1 MRRVVF
7 VAWLAVIVIL
17 GPMIVLH
24 ELGHFIVAKLFGIRV
39 ETFSVGFGKRLWG
52 IRKGDTDYRISLIPL
67 GGYVKMAGENLDEQ
81 ITGAPDEF
89 MSKPKWQ
96 RLCVA
101 VAGPVMNILTA
112 LVITAAIAMI
122 HHDAPSYMD
131 KPALVAG
138 VAAGSAAE
146 KAGIKPGDLIV
157 KIENEENPTYG
168 DVFYRVMLNPD
179 LVLPIT
185 VRRGGESLQL
195 ELKPAAVKLDD
206 DSVGSAGLEPQYGP
220 NAKLYVAQVNRGEPA
235 DQAGVKVEDQI
246 IAINGVPVDQDDS
259 GREALIKAIG
269 SSDGKPVVLGVIRTG
284 QKLDITAT
292 PRMNEGR
299 YRLGFIPL
307 AGEGPRRL
315 SLLPALKYSYQQNL
329 RVLWLTKVAL
339 TQVVK
344 RERSAG
350 NTVAG
355 PIRIFKYSADAAKQG
370 AMSLFGLMSLL
381 SLNLGIF
388 NLLPIP
394 VLDGGLIFML
404 LLESVLGL
412 VGLPLTRA
420 AKERMM
426 QIGFV
431 LLMVLVVFVF
441 INDIRNLIPHGEPQ
455 QVEQPAQPPGK

>member
-1 MRRVVF
+1 
-7 VAWLAVIVIL
+7 
-17 GPMIVLH
+17 
-24 ELGHFIVAKLFGIRV
+24 
-39 ETFSVGFGKRLWG
+39 
-52 IRKGDTDYRISLIPL
+52 
-67 GGYVKMAGENLDEQ
+67 MAGENLDEQ

-101 VAGPVMNILTA
+101 FAGPVMNILTA
-112 LVITAAIAMI
+112 LAITAAIAMV
-122 HHDAPSYMD
+122 HHDVPSYMD
-131 KPALVAG
+131 KPAFVAG

-146 KAGIKPGDLIV
+146 KAGIKPGDVITR
-157 KIENEENPTYG
+157 IENQENPTYG

-185 VRRGGESLQL
+185 VKRGGESLQL
-195 ELKPAAVKLDD
+195 ELRPAAVNLED
-206 DSVGSAGLEPQYGP
+206 DSIGSAGLEPQYGP
-220 NAKLYVAQVNRGEPA
+220 NAKLYVAQVNPGDPA
-235 DQAGVKVEDQI
+235 DQAGLKEEDQI
-246 IAINGVPVDQDDS
+246 VAINGIPVSQDDS

-269 SSDGKPVVLGVIRTG
+269 SSEGKPVLLTVIRAG
-284 QKLDITAT
+284 QRLDITAT
-292 PRMNEGR
+292 PQMKEGR

-315 SLLPALKYSYQQNL
+315 SPLPALKYSYQQNL

-339 TQVVK
+339 AQVITHK
-344 RERSAG
+344 RSAG

-355 PIRIFKYSADAAKQG
+355 PIRILKYSHDAAKQG

-404 LLESVLGL
+404 LLETALGL
-412 VGLPLTRA
+412 VGLPLTRT

-426 QIGFV
+426 QVGFV

-441 INDIRNLIPHGEPQ
+441 INDIRNFIPSRGEPQ